1 MPKSLPL
8 LEAAPDVCCS
18 SVTGGALDVAE
29 AERLA
34 RMFKALGDPTRVRL
48 LSMIAAAPG
57 QEACIC
63 DLVEPVGLSQPTVSH
78 HMKQLVDAGI
88 VERDQRG
95 RWAYYRLIGDTL
107 AALSGALRP

>member
-8 LEAAPDVCCS
+8 LEEATVCCS

-57 QEACIC
+57 PEACIC

-78 HMKQLVDAGI
+78 PMTPLVDAVI
-88 VERDQRG
+88 VEREPRG
-95 RWAYYRLIGDTL
+95 PGRQAQPLDGKEW
-107 AALSGALRP
+107 

>member
-8 LEAAPDVCCS
+8 LEAANMCCS
-18 SVTGGALDVAE
+18 SVTGGALGVAE

-88 VERDQRG
+88 VEREQRG

>member
-8 LEAAPDVCCS
+8 LEEATVCCS

-34 RMFKALGDPTRVRL
+34 RMFQALGDPTRVRL

-63 DLVEPVGLSQPTVSH
+63 DLVEPVGLSQPRSDEHTSELHSLMRISYAVFCFKKTH
-78 HMKQLVDAGI
+78 LFNTTH
-88 VERDQRG
+88 
-95 RWAYYRLIGDTL
+95 
-107 AALSGALRP
+107 